1 MQKPSTSNKPSNLRS
16 CSLLDLTRLIA
27 AFDDE
32 TALEEFLDRKPFRTN
47 DKPRLQFIELLEI
60 FRIRAAGRTWRTSK
74 AVETADMAYDLT
86 IDKFI
91 NRPNDKRHK
100 GINRRKYWEAFKKH
114 VENSSAKKPPKGNL
128 DQELRTA
135 TALQKFVTRH
145 FYLSLLEAERR
156 TSNFWSRYNW
166 RINDHSVNLWMPKFF
181 KGSERR
187 KWLEKNI
194 KDPDPSRLGERQRI
208 QDIIRKRL
216 VNMAFIPLQDNIGS
230 DPTDTIIAEISGDG
244 EFGVSLA
251 RYVAD
256 EKSADIVNQ
265 RRSIRKLGKDKLK
278 QLVLRVFEDIETGEY
293 QDQLVAKKFGLSK
306 STFSRFAG
314 SKWHDSNRIPD
325 LWMNTAQVL
334 ASKPEFKEAA
344 IEAGIWSNVEE
355 TLIKSNHN

>member
-1 MQKPSTSNKPSNLRS
+1 
-16 CSLLDLTRLIA
+16 
-27 AFDDE
+27 
-32 TALEEFLDRKPFRTN
+32 
-47 DKPRLQFIELLEI
+47 
-60 FRIRAAGRTWRTSK
+60 
-74 AVETADMAYDLT
+74 
-86 IDKFI
+86 
-91 NRPNDKRHK
+91 
-100 GINRRKYWEAFKKH
+100 
-114 VENSSAKKPPKGNL
+114 
-128 DQELRTA
+128 
-135 TALQKFVTRH
+135 
-145 FYLSLLEAERR
+145 
-156 TSNFWSRYNW
+156 
-166 RINDHSVNLWMPKFF
+166 MPKFF

-194 KDPDPSRLGERQRI
+194 KDPDLSGLGERQRI

-251 RYVAD
+251 QYVAD

-293 QDQLVAKKFGLSK
+293 QDQLVAKEFGLSK

-314 SKWHDSNRIPD
+314 SRWHETNRIPD

-344 IEAGIWSNVEE
+344 IEADVWSERRRDVDK
-355 TLIKSNHN
+355 IKSQLNGPPWSARCISYP